1 MSRIDEIL
9 ADLSTQDAD
18 FWTTGRLLTIDGH
31 PAGLWLP
38 EAIAEA
44 IDAPDDGQ
52 VISLDDLH
60 DILGRLAALPDRL
73 PDGGR

>member
-9 ADLSTQDAD
+9 AELSTQDSD
-18 FWTTGRLLTIDGH
+18 FWETGRLLTIDGH

-38 EAIAEA
+38 EAIAKA

-52 VISLDDLH
+52 VISLDDLY
-60 DILGRLAALPDRL
+60 DILGCLAALPVRL

>member
-9 ADLSTQDAD
+9 AELSTQDSD
-18 FWTTGRLLTIDGH
+18 FWETGRLLTI
-31 PAGLWLP
+31 AK
-38 EAIAEA
+38 A

-52 VISLDDLH
+52 VISLDDLY
-60 DILGRLAALPDRL
+60 DILGCLAALPVRL